1 MYNRCM
7 TGGKAAAAVV
17 LLAVIGALGLWLVG
31 GRQQE
36 EQGGETGI
44 TDIKDVN
51 EVVTNDNIMQLTSTT
66 FANNGAIPAKYTCDG
81 EDVNPPLTIAGV
93 PAGTKSL
100 VLIVDDP
107 DAPAGD
113 WVHWTVFNIRP
124 DIQEIGESLTRKIG
138 VEGITD
144 SGSTGY
150 GGPCPPSG
158 THHYHFKLYAL
169 DGLLLDLDSS
179 AKKGDLE
186 QAMEGHVLQQAEL
199 VGLYE
204 RA

>member
-1 MYNRCM
+1 M

-17 LLAVIGALGLWLVG
+17 LLAVAGVLGLWLVG

-36 EQGGETGI
+36 EQRGEVGI

-51 EVVTNDNIMQLTSTT
+51 EVVTNDDIMQLTSTT

-93 PAGTKSL
+93 PEGTKSL

-107 DAPAGD
+107 DVPKSIREDGIWD
-113 WVHWTVFNIRP
+113 HWVVFNIPP
-124 DIQEIGESLTRKIG
+124 DTTEISAGTEPAG
-138 VEGITD
+138 VHGKGT
-144 SGSTGY
+144 SGDTGY
-150 GGPCPPSG
+150 HGPCPPDG
-158 THHYHFKLYAL
+158 QHRYFFKLYAL
-169 DGLLLDLDSS
+169 DTVLNLGEG
-179 AKKGDLE
+179 AGKAEVE
-186 QAMEGHVLQQAEL
+186 QAMTGHILEQIEL
-199 VGLYE
+199 IGLYE